1 MTIHTKMLREL
12 EDTQGDRLILDDVM
26 DMAAFWFQ
34 DSINELEDE
43 TDEDSKKAVENYK
56 EALILIDNF
65 KFLTGF

>member
-12 EDTQGDRLILDDVM
+12 EDIQGDRLILDNVM
-26 DMAAFWFQ
+26 DMAAFWFK
-34 DSINELEDE
+34 DSIDLLEDE

>member
-1 MTIHTKMLREL
+1 MTIHTKMLRDL

-26 DMAAFWFQ
+26 DMAAYWFR
-34 DSINELEDE
+34 DSIDHLEDE

>member
-1 MTIHTKMLREL
+1 MMIHTKMLREL
-12 EDTQGDRLILDDVM
+12 EDIQGDRLILDNVM
-26 DMAAFWFQ
+26 DMAAFWFK
-34 DSINELEDE
+34 DSIDLLEDE

>member
-1 MTIHTKMLREL
+1 MIHTKMLREL
-12 EDTQGDRLILDDVM
+12 EDSQGNRLLLDDVM
-26 DMAAFWFQ
+26 DMARFFFQ

-65 KFLTGF
+65 KYLTGFF

>member
-1 MTIHTKMLREL
+1 MLREL
-12 EDTQGDRLILDDVM
+12 EDSQGNRLILDDVM

-43 TDEDSKKAVENYK
+43 TDEDSKKAVENYR

>member
-12 EDTQGDRLILDDVM
+12 EDSQGNRLILDDVM
-26 DMAAFWFQ
+26 EMAAFWFR
-34 DSINELEDE
+34 DSIIELEDE
-43 TDEDSKKAVENYK
+43 TDEDSKKAVENYR

>member
-12 EDTQGDRLILDDVM
+12 EDSQGNRLILDDVM

>member
-12 EDTQGDRLILDDVM
+12 EDSQGNRLILDDVM

-43 TDEDSKKAVENYK
+43 TDEDSKKAVENYR

>member
-34 DSINELEDE
+34 HSINELEDE

>member
-12 EDTQGDRLILDDVM
+12 EDSQGNRLILDDVM
-26 DMAAFWFQ
+26 EMAAFWFR
-34 DSINELEDE
+34 DSIIELEDE

-65 KFLTGF
+65 RFLTGF